1 MGLCRRVCTLIGLW
15 VAFLLAIS
23 GCAHN
28 PESFYFGDYSDAEKL
43 YSRGEYQK
51 AINKYQEYLKDYP
64 EGHLAVIAQYYI
76 GKSYLELNEPDTAR
90 PIFEGIVAA
99 YPDVVWAKFSETQ
112 LQEMQ
117 KPKSSGV
124 E

>member
-1 MGLCRRVCTLIGLW
+1 VIGLW
-15 VAFLLAIS
+15 VPFLLIFS

-28 PESFYFGDYSDAEKL
+28 PESFYFGDYSEAEKL
-43 YSRGEYQK
+43 YNRGEYQK
-51 AINKYQEYLKDYP
+51 AIDKYQAYLKDHP

-90 PIFEGIVAA
+90 TIFEGIMTAH
-99 YPDVVWAKFSETQ
+99 PDVVWAKFSETQ
-112 LQEMQ
+112 IQEMQ
-117 KPKSSGV
+117 KPKSSGA